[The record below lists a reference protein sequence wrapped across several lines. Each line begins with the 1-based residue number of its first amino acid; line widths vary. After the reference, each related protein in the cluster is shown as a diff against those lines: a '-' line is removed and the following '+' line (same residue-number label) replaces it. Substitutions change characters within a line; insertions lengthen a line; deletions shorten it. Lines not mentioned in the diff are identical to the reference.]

1 MSGTENGVAMKDSL
15 PPQDT
20 PASDPTIARGIY
32 KTDKYGN
39 KAEQMKHWDPTA
51 EKIIATPQYVGG

>member
-1 MSGTENGVAMKDSL
+1 MKDSL

-39 KAEQMKHWDPTA
+39 KAEQMKRFDPTA
-51 EKIIATPQYVGG
+51 EKIIASPQYVGG

>member
-1 MSGTENGVAMKDSL
+1 MHGRDLA
-15 PPQDT
+15 

-39 KAEQMKHWDPTA
+39 RPELMKVWDPTA
-51 EKIIATPQYVGG
+51 EKIICSPQYVGG

>member
-1 MSGTENGVAMKDSL
+1 VHGPDLA
-15 PPQDT
+15 

-39 KAEQMKHWDPTA
+39 KAEQMKSWDPTA
-51 EKIIATPQYVGG
+51 EKII